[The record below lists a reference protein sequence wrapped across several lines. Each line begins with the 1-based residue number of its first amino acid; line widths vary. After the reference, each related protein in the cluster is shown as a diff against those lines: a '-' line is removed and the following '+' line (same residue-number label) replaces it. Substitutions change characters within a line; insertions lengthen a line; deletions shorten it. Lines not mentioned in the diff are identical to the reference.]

1 MATEPTPTNDFD
13 MNRPTI
19 ISLLYVGSFLAGIT
33 SIIGVILAYVWNGET
48 HESWQDS
55 HFRYHIRTFWIGFV
69 WSFVALVGSILTL
82 GLLVVLVLGGRP
94 SAAMFVKVL
103 PFVPAILLA
112 ATLNAFYEEVTFK
125 ASFLSVLENV
135 VGRQQAL
142 LLMAAFFGFLHF
154 YGVPYGVLGVLM
166 GMRVL
171 ARTGAPRRTLE
182 AAVRPALDLLGRPS

>member
-69 WSFVALVGSILTL
+69 WSFVALVGSIFTL
-82 GLLVVLVLGGRP
+82 GLLAWALFPLVAVWF
-94 SAAMFVKVL
+94 AAR
-103 PFVPAILLA
+103 AIKSLLA
-112 ATLNAFYEEVTFK
+112 AQKHEPVQNVTTWF
-125 ASFLSVLENV
+125 V
-135 VGRQQAL
+135 
-142 LLMAAFFGFLHF
+142 
-154 YGVPYGVLGVLM
+154 
-166 GMRVL
+166 
-171 ARTGAPRRTLE
+171 
-182 AAVRPALDLLGRPS
+182 